1 MQGKKEEKTNYS
13 TIKIADDCVLT
24 QEKVEP
30 EVFKLLKSYFKKPE
44 NVLDIILN
52 NKELSD
58 EVVITNLTTL
68 NLKANR
74 FGDDGAIAIGK
85 NTTWTVLAILTCTST
100 LSATKEQLQS
110 ERTPPGRNLS
120 LSMYH
125 TIRSVTRE
133 QQPSARTLLAQNLPL
148 SIYQP
153 IRLAQ
158 KEQAQLARTR
168 HGPSLP
174 LLIYPSTRS
183 AQKAQMQSARTQPWR
198 ILPLSIYQIT
208 SSKARERLRSARI
221 PPGQNLPLLIYPT
234 TKSVRKVKVQ

>member
-85 NTTWTVLAILTCTST
+85 NTTWTVLATLDLHFNAIGDEGAITIGKNTTWKKLITLDVSYNKIGDKGTTAIGENTTWTKLTGLN
-100 LSATKEQLQS
+100 LSANK
-110 ERTPPGRNLS
+110 
-120 LSMYH
+120 
-125 TIRSVTRE
+125 ID
-133 QQPSARTLLAQNLPL
+133 A
-148 SIYQP
+148 
-153 IRLAQ
+153 
-158 KEQAQLARTR
+158 
-168 HGPSLP
+168 
-174 LLIYPSTRS
+174 
-183 AQKAQMQSARTQPWR
+183 
-198 ILPLSIYQIT
+198 
-208 SSKARERLRSARI
+208 
-221 PPGQNLPLLIYPT
+221 
-234 TKSVRKVKVQ
+234 